1 MKVYLNGITGLED
14 AFESLLM
21 SKRSW
26 TEEKANNIR
35 NLVYR
40 TTNRDGSIREDAD
53 PDDVKKLMQ
62 KIESICKFGKEH
74 ITLLRYIDLS
84 FTVEGLHRAGQ
95 DDWDSHAK
103 RFDNRIIRASTRL
116 ARFGNEK
123 SDFYNG
129 KILTTDEA
137 VEHLGIELPS
147 EITVDGK
154 KYVRCI
160 NGYVLDEYKDDN
172 DVLRGLYMLSIPS
185 NFIFKVN
192 LTEFAHV
199 YKCRNEKTHA
209 NPEVKELC
217 EKCVDALE
225 SKYSMFNREL
235 LSEIEN

>member
-26 TEEKANNIR
+26 TEEKANDIR
-35 NLVYR
+35 DLVYR
-40 TTNRDGSIREDAD
+40 TTNRDGSIRKDAD
-53 PDDVKKLMQ
+53 PDDVEKLMK

-103 RFDNRIIRASTRL
+103 RFDNRIIRSSTRL

-137 VEHLGIELPS
+137 VEHLGI
-147 EITVDGK
+147 
-154 KYVRCI
+154 
-160 NGYVLDEYKDDN
+160 
-172 DVLRGLYMLSIPS
+172 
-185 NFIFKVN
+185 
-192 LTEFAHV
+192 
-199 YKCRNEKTHA
+199 
-209 NPEVKELC
+209 
-217 EKCVDALE
+217 
-225 SKYSMFNREL
+225 
-235 LSEIEN
+235 